1 MAVEIITREDLQNFR
16 LQLLGDIKQLLAL
29 RQPPANVKPWL
40 KSNDVRKLLN
50 ISPGK
55 LQTLRISGKL
65 RSSKIGGVHYY
76 KYEDI
81 QQLLESQTS

>member
-16 LQLLGDIKQLLAL
+16 LQLLNDIRQLIAPKQQA
-29 RQPPANVKPWL
+29 AKPWL
-40 KSNDVRKLLN
+40 KASDVRRLLG

-55 LQTLRISGKL
+55 LQSLRVAGKL

-76 KYEDI
+76 KHEDI
-81 QQLLESQTS
+81 QQLLESQIQ

>member
-16 LQLLGDIKQLLAL
+16 LQLLNDIKQLIAPKQ
-29 RQPPANVKPWL
+29 QPAVKQWL
-40 KSNDVRKLLN
+40 KASDVRRVLN
-50 ISPGK
+50 ISSGK

-76 KYEDI
+76 KHDDI
-81 QQLLESQTS
+81 QQLLESNIS

>member
-16 LQLLGDIKQLLAL
+16 LQLLGDIKQLLAPKQ
-29 RQPPANVKPWL
+29 QPPQKPWL
-40 KSNDVRKLLN
+40 KTSDVRRMLG
-50 ISPGK
+50 ISAGK
-55 LQTLRISGKL
+55 LQSLRIAGKL

-81 QQLLESQTS
+81 QELLESQIS

>member
-16 LQLLGDIKQLLAL
+16 VQLLGDIKQLLAPK
-29 RQPPANVKPWL
+29 QAAPVKPWL

-50 ISPGK
+50 ISSGK

-65 RSSKIGGVHYY
+65 HSAKIGGVHYY

-81 QQLLESQTS
+81 QELLESKTT